1 MCAAPRFVF
10 YLVLNSNWEDMLHH
24 FFKCNIILYFK
35 KIQKWFVHCL
45 NLIIGS
51 VLQYIWF
58 KLKKVI
64 KSYVKP
70 SCHFLFFIFFVLALF
85 QIRCMVI
92 ASCQVLYR
100 KEERKW
106 KAGPGMNYGKDRKG
120 KEMDRT
126 AGRKEEKKEGSME
139 KGRQEGTIQ
148 EKGKNTGMKAG

>member
-1 MCAAPRFVF
+1 M
-10 YLVLNSNWEDMLHH
+10 LNSNWEDMLHH
-24 FFKCNIILYFK
+24 FLKCNIILYFK
-35 KIQKWFVHCL
+35 KIQKLFVHCL

-51 VLQYIWF
+51 VLLCIWF

-64 KSYVKP
+64 KSYAHLHVT
-70 SCHFLFFIFFVLALF
+70 FILFFIFLALF
-85 QIRCMVI
+85 HIRCMVI

-139 KGRQEGTIQ
+139 KGRQEGTFRKKEKIQ
-148 EKGKNTGMKAG
+148 EWKRDRM

>member
-1 MCAAPRFVF
+1 M
-10 YLVLNSNWEDMLHH
+10 LNSNWEDMLHH
-24 FFKCNIILYFK
+24 FLKCNIILYFK
-35 KIQKWFVHCL
+35 KNQKLFVHCL

-51 VLQYIWF
+51 VLLCIWF

-64 KSYVKP
+64 IIGTPCY
-70 SCHFLFFIFFVLALF
+70 FLFIYFYLFFLALF
-85 QIRCMVI
+85 HIRCMVI

-148 EKGKNTGMKAG
+148 EKWKNTGMKAG